1 MFKRILVANRG
12 EIAVRIIRACRELDI
27 ESVAVYSEADREALH
42 VKYADYSYPVGP
54 APSTESYLRIDR
66 IIDAARKSRADAV
79 HPGYGFLAEN
89 AEFAHACAE
98 AGIVFLGPSP
108 EVIKQMGDKVN
119 ARALMKKAR
128 LPVIPGSDDILSSEE
143 EVLETAA
150 AIGYPCVLKAVAGGG
165 GKGLRLVE
173 SSDEIRSAYRAA
185 RSEAASS
192 FGDSRLYVEKYLERC
207 RHIEVQLLADIYGK
221 VLHLYTRECSIQRRH
236 QKIIEECPPPTIDL
250 RMQKLMGKTAAQG
263 ARALGYTG
271 VGTMEFLVDRHKNF
285 YFLEMNT
292 RLQVEHAITE
302 RVMGID
308 LVKAQINVAAGAPLP
323 WSQRQIRPT
332 GHAIECRIY
341 AEDPETDFMPCPGK
355 IEGLRLPEGFGI
367 RNDCGVYEGGD
378 IPIHYDPMIAKL
390 IVWGEERAE
399 AIRRLKRA
407 LREYQVRGV
416 KTNIP
421 FHQWMLRHPQ
431 FIEGD
436 VYTGFVDEQ
445 RGFMAMEQVYPD
457 RHVALASAA
466 IVALHREQERAL
478 RMVEKGAAEKSE
490 WREAGRRE
498 ALQLHSGAS
507 SPRNGW

>member
-27 ESVAVYSEADREALH
+27 ESVAVYSEADRDALH

-66 IIDAARKSRADAV
+66 IIDAARKSRADAI

-89 AEFAHACAE
+89 ADFARACDE

-128 LPVIPGSDDILSSEE
+128 LPVIPGSEDILSSEE
-143 EVLETAA
+143 EVFETAA

-192 FGDSRLYVEKYLERC
+192 FGDSRLYVEKYLDRC

-236 QKIIEECPPPTIDL
+236 QKIIEECPAPTIDT
-250 RMQKLMGKTAAQG
+250 RMQKAMGKTAAQG

-271 VGTMEFLVDRHKNF
+271 VGTMEFLVDREKNF

-302 RVMGID
+302 RVVGID
-308 LVKAQINVAAGAPLP
+308 LVKAQINVAAGTPLP
-323 WSQRQIRPT
+323 WSQRQIRTT

-341 AEDPETDFMPCPGK
+341 AEDPETDFMPCPGR

-367 RNDCGVYEGGD
+367 RNDCGVYEGAD

-390 IVWGEERAE
+390 IVWGEDRAE
-399 AIRRLKRA
+399 ALRRLKRA

-421 FHQWMLRHPQ
+421 FHQWLLRHPQ
-431 FIEGD
+431 FIEAD
-436 VYTGFVDEQ
+436 VHTGFVDEQ
-445 RGFMAMEQVYPD
+445 RGFMTMQEVYPD

-490 WREAGRRE
+490 WRETGRRE
-498 ALQLHSGAS
+498 ALQLPAGVSH
-507 SPRNGW
+507 PRNRW